1 MPLQNVPAPAV
12 AHYSTMQRLQRRAVT
27 RARRG
32 WSQIDP
38 RHLSESWRAVLPL
51 VALGIGDAQLDAAI
65 ASTGYG
71 AATLAR
77 RREYEFP
84 AAFVDPTA
92 FVGVMDDGGDLTAA
106 LYSPIITTK
115 RALAGG
121 ASLPAALSVGRG
133 RLDQL
138 AHSIITDTGRA
149 AASVDVA
156 SRTAIGY
163 TRMLNPPSCDRCA
176 ILAGRWYRW
185 NAGFDRHP

>member
-1 MPLQNVPAPAV
+1 MSLQNVPAPAV
-12 AHYSTMQRLQRRAVT
+12 AHYRTMQRLQRRSVI
-27 RARRG
+27 RARRA
-32 WSQIDP
+32 WDQLDP
-38 RHLSESWRAVLPL
+38 RYLSESWRAVLPL
-51 VALGIGDAQLDAAI
+51 LALGIGDVQLDAAV
-65 ASTGYG
+65 AGTGYG

-77 RREYEFP
+77 RHEYEFP

-92 FVGVMDDGGDLTAA
+92 FVGVMDDGGDLSAA

-121 ASLPAALSVGRG
+121 ASLPAALSVGRD

-138 AHSIITDTGRA
+138 AHSIITDTSRA

-156 SRTAIGY
+156 TRTAIGY